1 MRYPGEPW
9 GNQRSGSSGPGRG
22 YLSVVSTVGL
32 DELARA
38 AASCE
43 ACELYRDAT
52 QVVFG
57 AGPPGASVVLM
68 GEQPGDREDLE
79 GQPFVGPAGRVL
91 DDALDE
97 AGIAR
102 DEVYVTNAVKH
113 FRFERRGK
121 VRVHK
126 KPGATHIRACRPW
139 WEAEVAAVQPD
150 VLCCLG
156 ATAAQA
162 VFGSSY
168 RVTRERGA
176 FRTLDLPGLE
186 GIAATATIHPSAIL
200 RTDPD
205 ERDAA
210 FAGLVADLRG
220 VTEHLG

>member
-1 MRYPGEPW
+1 MP
-9 GNQRSGSSGPGRG
+9 
-22 YLSVVSTVGL
+22 TAVGL

-57 AGPPGASVVLM
+57 AGPPSASLVLM
-68 GEQPGDREDLE
+68 GEQPGDREDLA

-91 DDALDE
+91 DEALDE
-97 AGIAR
+97 AGIDR

-113 FRFERRGK
+113 FRFEQRGK
-121 VRVHK
+121 VRLHK
-126 KPGATHIRACRPW
+126 KPGATHLRACRQW
-139 WEAEVAAVQPD
+139 WEAEVATVQPD

-168 RVTRERGA
+168 RVTRERGE
-176 FRTLDLPGLE
+176 FRSLDLSGVEGL
-186 GIAATATIHPSAIL
+186 AATATIHPSAIL
-200 RTDPD
+200 RADPD

-220 VTEHLG
+220 VAERLG